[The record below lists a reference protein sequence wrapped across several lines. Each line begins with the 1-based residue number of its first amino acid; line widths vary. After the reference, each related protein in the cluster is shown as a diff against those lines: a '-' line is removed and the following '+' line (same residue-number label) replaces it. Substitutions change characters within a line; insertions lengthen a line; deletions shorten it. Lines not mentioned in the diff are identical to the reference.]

1 MVTNYLHAEPQTHT
15 YCACCLEQLYVDSG
29 KEAEVEKV
37 LICIE
42 PVEPDFNN
50 SSYACINRFFVNP
63 KVFCSLPFRSSSLC
77 STAES
82 ADGDEVSR
90 SSRRIA
96 EQLYAHHVFDE
107 IHETSFLGSQLC
119 DRIHMIKRS
128 LENLTAKA
136 RSSGANGHIL

>member
-1 MVTNYLHAEPQTHT
+1 ME
-15 YCACCLEQLYVDSG
+15 LERG
-29 KEAEVEKV
+29 KLVFTFFYISALISFHEVLV
-37 LICIE
+37 WIE

-50 SSYACINRFFVNP
+50 SSYPCINRFFVNP

-96 EQLYAHHVFDE
+96 EQL
-107 IHETSFLGSQLC
+107 
-119 DRIHMIKRS
+119 
-128 LENLTAKA
+128 
-136 RSSGANGHIL
+136 